1 MAISARLD
9 LDEILEHFEAL
20 EDPRSSINRL
30 HPLSSVIVIAILGVL
45 AGSNGPTSIADWAGS
60 KGRFLEE
67 LLDLPHGMP
76 AKDVFRRVLMALNPL
91 AFQECFANW
100 LTALR
105 RAAMEAA
112 GLENICVAIDGKTLR
127 RSHNAKKNLGALHSV
142 SVWASELGLS
152 LGQIATEEKSNEI
165 TAIPLV
171 LSLVDLKGA
180 IVTIDAMGTQ
190 TNIAQ
195 KILDGQADYV
205 LALKGNHGTLFEA
218 ATEYLES
225 CSQNDF
231 QDCGAKRLEMTEKC
245 HGRTETRTY
254 LQMPVPEDLQGAARW
269 PGLLTLGAAI
279 SYCIR
284 DGKETTEARFFISS
298 LAVDVKRF
306 ARAVR
311 NHWSIEN
318 ACHWCLDVTYRE
330 DDSRIRD
337 ENLRV
342 NMAWLNRFTLSLL
355 KQVPDKLS
363 VARRRKMCGWSEEYL
378 MEVVAKQAE
387 SVP

>member
-9 LDEILEHFEAL
+9 LDEILEHFEDL

-30 HPLSSVIVIAILGVL
+30 HPLSSVVVMAILGVL
-45 AGSNGPTSIADWAGS
+45 AGSNGPTAIADWAKT
-60 KGRFLEE
+60 KGAFLEK
-67 LLDLPHGMP
+67 LLDLPHGVP
-76 AKDVFRRVLMALNPL
+76 SKDVFRRVLMALNPL
-91 AFQECFANW
+91 SFQECFANW

-105 RAAMEAA
+105 NAAMAAA
-112 GLENICVAIDGKTLR
+112 GLEKVCLAIDGKTLR
-127 RSHNAKKNLGALHSV
+127 RSHDAKKNLGALHSV
-142 SVWASELGLS
+142 SCWASELGLS
-152 LGQIATEEKSNEI
+152 LGQVSTEEKSNEI

-190 TNIAQ
+190 TDIAQ
-195 KILDGQADYV
+195 KIVDGQADYV
-205 LALKGNHGTLFEA
+205 LALKGNQGTLFQA
-218 ATEYLES
+218 ATDYLEA
-225 CSQNDF
+225 CSRTDF
-231 QDCGAKRLEMTEKC
+231 EDCGATRLETTEKR

-254 LQMPVPEDLQGAARW
+254 LQLPVPKDLSGASRW
-269 PGLLTLGAAI
+269 PGLQTLGAAI
-279 SYCIR
+279 LYCIR
-284 DGKETTEARFFISS
+284 DGKETIEARFFISS
-298 LAVDVKRF
+298 LALDVKQF

-330 DDSRIRD
+330 DDSRIRH

-355 KQVPDKLS
+355 KQIPDKLS
-363 VARRRKMCGWSEEYL
+363 VARRRRMCGWSEEYL
-378 MEVVAKQAE
+378 MEVVVKQAE
-387 SVP
+387 SVR